1 MDALLYITFISKSK
15 SLFSCLVQI
24 LLRTIVQSPIINKI
38 VFKAIPHNSRLTA
51 QAPLRRLR
59 HGICVAKMLDNVGL
73 RYPHRASGAKAPR
86 TLRPLPLL
94 RFAVSATGGAHLC
107 SIQYYLRF
115 WLSIYRTSLA
125 VSALRIMRYC
135 FKIMLRRERACLQKL
150 KKIFSRQNGL
160 VLLLV
165 LVEFM
170 VLALRFVGDFHTGG
184 VIDITPDLII
194 PYAEECTN
202 DDRGAR
208 VENFT
213 GLFATTRWIDLP
225 RGSYQVCINYVNDGE
240 DGEVSFLDEIMPT
253 AQYDAAKLPA
263 ERTRTVFSLWMPYG
277 CETAQLQFTADCGK
291 NQVIYITGAQIVPT
305 HAWAYVRLL
314 TGLVFCAVLDWVILL
329 LTRRVKF
336 PIHTLRGRYIAMALV
351 GIGVFACLP
360 LGLGYLTYG
369 HDLSIHLSRIEGLK
383 AGLLAGQFPVRMDP
397 AIINEKGY
405 PFSLMYSDVFL
416 YPAAVLRIL
425 GFSLQTSYKVYVASI
440 TAATVGI
447 TFYALRKMFRSD
459 CAALLGTALYTLS
472 FYRLT
477 NVFVRAAVGEYTAM
491 AFLPLVVY
499 GLWWI
504 YRQSPADGKK
514 AEPWCWLP
522 FALGFTGLL
531 QSHLLTTELAVF
543 FTAAFCLLYFKKTFT
558 RPVLPALCKAA
569 GAAIVWN
576 LWFMVPL
583 LQYMVQGVCRISGK
597 YDAAYLYDSSVYLGQ
612 MFLMFG
618 QSSGVAESIQS
629 GIAGEMPQTL
639 GLALAAGAFFFL
651 LAVLDSAVR
660 KSSRGAARI
669 GSLTLGFGLLAAWC
683 ASDLCPWYALFRCE
697 PLQALSKT
705 LGKLQ
710 FAWRF
715 FTPATML
722 LVVCAC
728 CAVVLY
734 RKVRPEAAK
743 AMAAALLA
751 LTIIPAGYLMYD
763 KCTTSE
769 AVTYMSLAA
778 VDDLPGQVGGG
789 EYLPTEDTTT
799 DDSVW
804 GRLTPEAD
812 DGVELTEYTKN
823 GLTIQLAA
831 QNTGDTE
838 ASIRLPLFY
847 YPGYHM
853 TAADGAALTHKNGYL
868 TVTLAPG
875 WQGSVQVRWTGM
887 WFWRA
892 ADCISLLGIAT
903 TVVLYRKSQK
913 NAARA

>member
-1 MDALLYITFISKSK
+1 M
-15 SLFSCLVQI
+15 
-24 LLRTIVQSPIINKI
+24 
-38 VFKAIPHNSRLTA
+38 
-51 QAPLRRLR
+51 
-59 HGICVAKMLDNVGL
+59 
-73 RYPHRASGAKAPR
+73 
-86 TLRPLPLL
+86 
-94 RFAVSATGGAHLC
+94 
-107 SIQYYLRF
+107 
-115 WLSIYRTSLA
+115 
-125 VSALRIMRYC
+125 
-135 FKIMLRRERACLQKL
+135 
-150 KKIFSRQNGL
+150 
-160 VLLLV
+160 
-165 LVEFM
+165 
-170 VLALRFVGDFHTGG
+170 
-184 VIDITPDLII
+184 
-194 PYAEECTN
+194 
-202 DDRGAR
+202 
-208 VENFT
+208 
-213 GLFATTRWIDLP
+213 
-225 RGSYQVCINYVNDGE
+225 
-240 DGEVSFLDEIMPT
+240 
-253 AQYDAAKLPA
+253 
-263 ERTRTVFSLWMPYG
+263 
-277 CETAQLQFTADCGK
+277 
-291 NQVIYITGAQIVPT
+291 
-305 HAWAYVRLL
+305 
-314 TGLVFCAVLDWVILL
+314 
-329 LTRRVKF
+329 
-336 PIHTLRGRYIAMALV
+336 
-351 GIGVFACLP
+351 
-360 LGLGYLTYG
+360 
-369 HDLSIHLSRIEGLK
+369 
-383 AGLLAGQFPVRMDP
+383 
-397 AIINEKGY
+397 
-405 PFSLMYSDVFL
+405 
-416 YPAAVLRIL
+416 
-425 GFSLQTSYKVYVASI
+425 
-440 TAATVGI
+440 
-447 TFYALRKMFRSD
+447 
-459 CAALLGTALYTLS
+459 
-472 FYRLT
+472 
-477 NVFVRAAVGEYTAM
+477 
-491 AFLPLVVY
+491 
-499 GLWWI
+499 
-504 YRQSPADGKK
+504 
-514 AEPWCWLP
+514 
-522 FALGFTGLL
+522 
-531 QSHLLTTELAVF
+531 F

-569 GAAIVWN
+569 VAAIVWN

-651 LAVLDSAVR
+651 LAVLDPAVR
-660 KSSRGAARI
+660 KSSRDAARI

-892 ADCISLLGIAT
+892 ADCISLLGIAA

-913 NAARA
+913 NAAHV

>member
-1 MDALLYITFISKSK
+1 
-15 SLFSCLVQI
+15 
-24 LLRTIVQSPIINKI
+24 
-38 VFKAIPHNSRLTA
+38 
-51 QAPLRRLR
+51 
-59 HGICVAKMLDNVGL
+59 
-73 RYPHRASGAKAPR
+73 
-86 TLRPLPLL
+86 
-94 RFAVSATGGAHLC
+94 
-107 SIQYYLRF
+107 
-115 WLSIYRTSLA
+115 
-125 VSALRIMRYC
+125 MRYC
-135 FKIMLRRERACLQKL
+135 LKIMLRRERACLQKL

-170 VLALRFVGDFHTGG
+170 VLALRFVGDFRTGG

-329 LTRRVKF
+329 LTRRIKF
-336 PIHTLRGRYIAMALV
+336 PIHTLRGRYIAIALV
-351 GIGVFACLP
+351 GIGAFACLP

-499 GLWWI
+499 GLWRI

-639 GLALAAGAFFFL
+639 GLALAAGVFFFL
-651 LAVLDSAVR
+651 LAVLDPAVR
-660 KSSRGAARI
+660 KSSRDAARI

-763 KCTTSE
+763 KCTTSK

-892 ADCISLLGIAT
+892 ADCISLLGIAA

-913 NAARA
+913 NAAHV

>member
-38 VFKAIPHNSRLTA
+38 V
-51 QAPLRRLR
+51 
-59 HGICVAKMLDNVGL
+59 
-73 RYPHRASGAKAPR
+73 
-86 TLRPLPLL
+86 
-94 RFAVSATGGAHLC
+94 
-107 SIQYYLRF
+107 
-115 WLSIYRTSLA
+115 
-125 VSALRIMRYC
+125 

-170 VLALRFVGDFHTGG
+170 VLALRFVGDFRTGG

-277 CETAQLQFTADCGK
+277 CKTAQLQFTADCGK

-336 PIHTLRGRYIAMALV
+336 SIHTLRGRYIAMALV

-499 GLWWI
+499 GLWRI
-504 YRQSPADGKK
+504 YCQSPADGKK

-543 FTAAFCLLYFKKTFT
+543 FAAAFCLLYFKKTFT

-651 LAVLDSAVR
+651 LAVLDPAVR
-660 KSSRGAARI
+660 ESSRDAARI

-892 ADCISLLGIAT
+892 ADCISLLGIAA

-913 NAARA
+913 NAAHV

>member
-1 MDALLYITFISKSK
+1 
-15 SLFSCLVQI
+15 
-24 LLRTIVQSPIINKI
+24 
-38 VFKAIPHNSRLTA
+38 
-51 QAPLRRLR
+51 
-59 HGICVAKMLDNVGL
+59 
-73 RYPHRASGAKAPR
+73 
-86 TLRPLPLL
+86 
-94 RFAVSATGGAHLC
+94 
-107 SIQYYLRF
+107 
-115 WLSIYRTSLA
+115 
-125 VSALRIMRYC
+125 
-135 FKIMLRRERACLQKL
+135 
-150 KKIFSRQNGL
+150 
-160 VLLLV
+160 
-165 LVEFM
+165 
-170 VLALRFVGDFHTGG
+170 
-184 VIDITPDLII
+184 
-194 PYAEECTN
+194 
-202 DDRGAR
+202 
-208 VENFT
+208 
-213 GLFATTRWIDLP
+213 
-225 RGSYQVCINYVNDGE
+225 
-240 DGEVSFLDEIMPT
+240 
-253 AQYDAAKLPA
+253 
-263 ERTRTVFSLWMPYG
+263 
-277 CETAQLQFTADCGK
+277 
-291 NQVIYITGAQIVPT
+291 
-305 HAWAYVRLL
+305 
-314 TGLVFCAVLDWVILL
+314 
-329 LTRRVKF
+329 
-336 PIHTLRGRYIAMALV
+336 
-351 GIGVFACLP
+351 
-360 LGLGYLTYG
+360 
-369 HDLSIHLSRIEGLK
+369 
-383 AGLLAGQFPVRMDP
+383 MDP

-416 YPAAVLRIL
+416 YPAAVLRVL

-499 GLWWI
+499 GLWRI

-514 AEPWCWLP
+514 AKPWCWLP

-651 LAVLDSAVR
+651 LAVLDPAVR
-660 KSSRGAARI
+660 KSSRDAARI

-769 AVTYMSLAA
+769 AVTCMSLAA

-812 DGVELTEYTKN
+812 NGVELTEYTKN
-823 GLTIQLAA
+823 CLTIQLAA

-892 ADCISLLGIAT
+892 ADCISLLGIAA

-913 NAARA
+913 NAAHV

>member
-1 MDALLYITFISKSK
+1 
-15 SLFSCLVQI
+15 
-24 LLRTIVQSPIINKI
+24 
-38 VFKAIPHNSRLTA
+38 
-51 QAPLRRLR
+51 
-59 HGICVAKMLDNVGL
+59 
-73 RYPHRASGAKAPR
+73 
-86 TLRPLPLL
+86 
-94 RFAVSATGGAHLC
+94 
-107 SIQYYLRF
+107 
-115 WLSIYRTSLA
+115 
-125 VSALRIMRYC
+125 
-135 FKIMLRRERACLQKL
+135 
-150 KKIFSRQNGL
+150 
-160 VLLLV
+160 
-165 LVEFM
+165 
-170 VLALRFVGDFHTGG
+170 
-184 VIDITPDLII
+184 
-194 PYAEECTN
+194 
-202 DDRGAR
+202 
-208 VENFT
+208 
-213 GLFATTRWIDLP
+213 
-225 RGSYQVCINYVNDGE
+225 
-240 DGEVSFLDEIMPT
+240 
-253 AQYDAAKLPA
+253 
-263 ERTRTVFSLWMPYG
+263 
-277 CETAQLQFTADCGK
+277 
-291 NQVIYITGAQIVPT
+291 
-305 HAWAYVRLL
+305 
-314 TGLVFCAVLDWVILL
+314 
-329 LTRRVKF
+329 
-336 PIHTLRGRYIAMALV
+336 
-351 GIGVFACLP
+351 
-360 LGLGYLTYG
+360 
-369 HDLSIHLSRIEGLK
+369 
-383 AGLLAGQFPVRMDP
+383 
-397 AIINEKGY
+397 
-405 PFSLMYSDVFL
+405 
-416 YPAAVLRIL
+416 
-425 GFSLQTSYKVYVASI
+425 
-440 TAATVGI
+440 
-447 TFYALRKMFRSD
+447 
-459 CAALLGTALYTLS
+459 
-472 FYRLT
+472 
-477 NVFVRAAVGEYTAM
+477 
-491 AFLPLVVY
+491 
-499 GLWWI
+499 
-504 YRQSPADGKK
+504 
-514 AEPWCWLP
+514 
-522 FALGFTGLL
+522 
-531 QSHLLTTELAVF
+531 
-543 FTAAFCLLYFKKTFT
+543 
-558 RPVLPALCKAA
+558 
-569 GAAIVWN
+569 
-576 LWFMVPL
+576 MVPL

-612 MFLMFG
+612 IFLMFG

-651 LAVLDSAVR
+651 LAVLDPAVR
-660 KSSRGAARI
+660 KSSRDAARI

-769 AVTYMSLAA
+769 AVTCMSLAA

-892 ADCISLLGIAT
+892 ADCISLLGIAV

-913 NAARA
+913 NAAHV

>member
-1 MDALLYITFISKSK
+1 M
-15 SLFSCLVQI
+15 
-24 LLRTIVQSPIINKI
+24 
-38 VFKAIPHNSRLTA
+38 
-51 QAPLRRLR
+51 
-59 HGICVAKMLDNVGL
+59 
-73 RYPHRASGAKAPR
+73 
-86 TLRPLPLL
+86 
-94 RFAVSATGGAHLC
+94 
-107 SIQYYLRF
+107 
-115 WLSIYRTSLA
+115 
-125 VSALRIMRYC
+125 
-135 FKIMLRRERACLQKL
+135 QKL

-170 VLALRFVGDFHTGG
+170 VLALRFVGDFRTGG
-184 VIDITPDLII
+184 VIDITPGLII

-499 GLWWI
+499 GLWRI

-558 RPVLPALCKAA
+558 RPVLPALYKAA

-651 LAVLDSAVR
+651 LAVLDPAVR
-660 KSSRGAARI
+660 KSSRDTARI

-812 DGVELTEYTKN
+812 DGVELTEYIKN

-892 ADCISLLGIAT
+892 ADCISLLGIAA

-913 NAARA
+913 NAAHV

>member
-1 MDALLYITFISKSK
+1 
-15 SLFSCLVQI
+15 
-24 LLRTIVQSPIINKI
+24 
-38 VFKAIPHNSRLTA
+38 
-51 QAPLRRLR
+51 
-59 HGICVAKMLDNVGL
+59 
-73 RYPHRASGAKAPR
+73 
-86 TLRPLPLL
+86 
-94 RFAVSATGGAHLC
+94 
-107 SIQYYLRF
+107 
-115 WLSIYRTSLA
+115 
-125 VSALRIMRYC
+125 
-135 FKIMLRRERACLQKL
+135 
-150 KKIFSRQNGL
+150 
-160 VLLLV
+160 
-165 LVEFM
+165 
-170 VLALRFVGDFHTGG
+170 
-184 VIDITPDLII
+184 
-194 PYAEECTN
+194 
-202 DDRGAR
+202 
-208 VENFT
+208 
-213 GLFATTRWIDLP
+213 
-225 RGSYQVCINYVNDGE
+225 
-240 DGEVSFLDEIMPT
+240 
-253 AQYDAAKLPA
+253 
-263 ERTRTVFSLWMPYG
+263 
-277 CETAQLQFTADCGK
+277 
-291 NQVIYITGAQIVPT
+291 
-305 HAWAYVRLL
+305 
-314 TGLVFCAVLDWVILL
+314 
-329 LTRRVKF
+329 
-336 PIHTLRGRYIAMALV
+336 
-351 GIGVFACLP
+351 
-360 LGLGYLTYG
+360 
-369 HDLSIHLSRIEGLK
+369 
-383 AGLLAGQFPVRMDP
+383 
-397 AIINEKGY
+397 
-405 PFSLMYSDVFL
+405 
-416 YPAAVLRIL
+416 
-425 GFSLQTSYKVYVASI
+425 
-440 TAATVGI
+440 
-447 TFYALRKMFRSD
+447 
-459 CAALLGTALYTLS
+459 
-472 FYRLT
+472 
-477 NVFVRAAVGEYTAM
+477 
-491 AFLPLVVY
+491 
-499 GLWWI
+499 
-504 YRQSPADGKK
+504 
-514 AEPWCWLP
+514 
-522 FALGFTGLL
+522 
-531 QSHLLTTELAVF
+531 
-543 FTAAFCLLYFKKTFT
+543 
-558 RPVLPALCKAA
+558 
-569 GAAIVWN
+569 
-576 LWFMVPL
+576 
-583 LQYMVQGVCRISGK
+583 
-597 YDAAYLYDSSVYLGQ
+597 
-612 MFLMFG
+612 MFG

-651 LAVLDSAVR
+651 LAVLDPAVR
-660 KSSRGAARI
+660 KSSRDAARI

-875 WQGSVQVRWTGM
+875 WQGSVQVCWTGM

-892 ADCISLLGIAT
+892 ADCISLLGIAA

-913 NAARA
+913 NAAHV

>member
-1 MDALLYITFISKSK
+1 M
-15 SLFSCLVQI
+15 
-24 LLRTIVQSPIINKI
+24 
-38 VFKAIPHNSRLTA
+38 
-51 QAPLRRLR
+51 
-59 HGICVAKMLDNVGL
+59 
-73 RYPHRASGAKAPR
+73 
-86 TLRPLPLL
+86 
-94 RFAVSATGGAHLC
+94 
-107 SIQYYLRF
+107 
-115 WLSIYRTSLA
+115 
-125 VSALRIMRYC
+125 
-135 FKIMLRRERACLQKL
+135 
-150 KKIFSRQNGL
+150 
-160 VLLLV
+160 
-165 LVEFM
+165 
-170 VLALRFVGDFHTGG
+170 
-184 VIDITPDLII
+184 
-194 PYAEECTN
+194 
-202 DDRGAR
+202 
-208 VENFT
+208 
-213 GLFATTRWIDLP
+213 
-225 RGSYQVCINYVNDGE
+225 
-240 DGEVSFLDEIMPT
+240 
-253 AQYDAAKLPA
+253 
-263 ERTRTVFSLWMPYG
+263 
-277 CETAQLQFTADCGK
+277 
-291 NQVIYITGAQIVPT
+291 
-305 HAWAYVRLL
+305 
-314 TGLVFCAVLDWVILL
+314 
-329 LTRRVKF
+329 
-336 PIHTLRGRYIAMALV
+336 
-351 GIGVFACLP
+351 
-360 LGLGYLTYG
+360 
-369 HDLSIHLSRIEGLK
+369 
-383 AGLLAGQFPVRMDP
+383 
-397 AIINEKGY
+397 
-405 PFSLMYSDVFL
+405 
-416 YPAAVLRIL
+416 
-425 GFSLQTSYKVYVASI
+425 
-440 TAATVGI
+440 
-447 TFYALRKMFRSD
+447 
-459 CAALLGTALYTLS
+459 
-472 FYRLT
+472 
-477 NVFVRAAVGEYTAM
+477 
-491 AFLPLVVY
+491 
-499 GLWWI
+499 
-504 YRQSPADGKK
+504 
-514 AEPWCWLP
+514 
-522 FALGFTGLL
+522 L

-569 GAAIVWN
+569 GTAIVWN

-583 LQYMVQGVCRISGK
+583 LQYMVQWVCRISGK

-618 QSSGVAESIQS
+618 QSNGVAESIQS

-651 LAVLDSAVR
+651 LAVLDPAVR
-660 KSSRGAARI
+660 KSSRDAARI

-892 ADCISLLGIAT
+892 ADCISLLGIAA

-913 NAARA
+913 NAAHV